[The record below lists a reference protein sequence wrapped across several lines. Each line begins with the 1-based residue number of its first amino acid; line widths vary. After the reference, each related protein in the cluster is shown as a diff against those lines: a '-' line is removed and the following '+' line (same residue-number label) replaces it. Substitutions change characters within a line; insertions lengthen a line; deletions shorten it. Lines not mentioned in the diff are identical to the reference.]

1 MSKNGKLQELLIA
14 NKELA
19 FQIAEKERQVAESVI
34 ANEEKAKRIEEL
46 VIANEEKTKLIADK
60 LVIAKGEKQN
70 RADELVIAIKE
81 LVLAKEKEELV
92 AELIILNKELVLAN
106 KQEKLAKKKYIELY
120 SFAPS
125 GYLTLTR
132 EGKIVE
138 LNLLAS
144 KILSKKPA
152 ILKDCWFGNFVSDD
166 TKPIFN
172 QFLEQIF
179 KSKTKQLCDVMLLT
193 YSNLPE
199 YVYLIGIVTK
209 NAEQCLVTIV
219 DISQR
224 KQVEDALYESEEKYS
239 KAFQSSPY
247 SIAITSA
254 KDGKFI
260 EVNDAFT
267 SVSGYPR
274 EEVTTNSAVGL
285 NMWVDKKEQKWVIST
300 LLDGKHVT
308 GKEFLFKK
316 KNGDIITGL
325 FSARIIKLNNKLCV
339 ISSINDIT
347 KRKRAEEAL
356 KKSELLLTLSIE
368 NQKDTIIF
376 STDQNYRYL
385 YFNKAH
391 LDFMK
396 YAYNKDIKTGMNIL
410 DCITSDDDRLVAKY
424 NYDLALRGESHSDVR
439 ICGDINRAFYESFF
453 NPITNDKN
461 EIIGVTGLARNITE
475 RKQFEIELIKAKEKA
490 EESDKFKSTLLTNM
504 SHEIRTPMN
513 GILGF
518 AELLK
523 EPNLTSEEQQNFIK
537 TIGISSARM
546 LNTVNNVE
554 DFSKIKSGLM
564 KVNKQD
570 SNINEQ
576 IEFVYNF
583 FKPEVESKGMQFS
596 FKNGLPSNEAIIKT
610 DFEKIYSILI
620 NLVKNAIKYSDK
632 GSIEF
637 GYEKMGKYLEFFVK
651 DCGIGIPIDKQE
663 AIFERFI
670 QADIGDTRALQ
681 ITDLG
686 LSISKSYVEIL
697 NGKIWVESK
706 EGKGSI
712 FYFTIPY
719 NAVSEEKNAFKN
731 AVIEKDTEVQ
741 ISNLKILIADD
752 DEISRY
758 LLTLRI
764 KKFSR
769 EILNAQTG
777 LEAVVACR
785 NNPDL
790 DLILMDIKMPD
801 MDGYEA
807 TCQIRQFNPNVV
819 IIAQT
824 AYAFSDKREKAIEA
838 GCNDYITKPI
848 NYTLLKSLIKKHCK
862 KLL

>member
-1 MSKNGKLQELLIA
+1 MSKNEKLEELLIA

-19 FQIAEKERQVAESVI
+19 SQIAE
-34 ANEEKAKRIEEL
+34 
-46 VIANEEKTKLIADK
+46 LI
-60 LVIAKGEKQN
+60 N
-70 RADELVIAIKE
+70 
-81 LVLAKEKEELV
+81 
-92 AELIILNKELVLAN
+92 LNKELILAN
-106 KQEKLAKKKYIELY
+106 KQQKLAKNKYIELY
-120 SFAPS
+120 NFAPS

-144 KILSKKPA
+144 KILGKKLS
-152 ILKDCWFGNFVSDD
+152 ILKDSWLGNFISNNS
-166 TKPIFN
+166 KPIFN

-179 KSKTKQLCDVMLLT
+179 ISKTKQLCDVMLLT
-193 YSNLPE
+193 DGSLPV
-199 YVYLIGIVTK
+199 YVYLIGIVTR
-209 NAEQCLVTIV
+209 NTGQCLVTIV

-224 KQVEDALYESEEKYS
+224 KQVEDSLYESEEKYS

-247 SIAITSA
+247 LIAITNLI
-254 KDGKFI
+254 DGKFI

-267 SVSGYPR
+267 SVLGFTK
-274 EEVTTNSAVGL
+274 EEVIVNSEIGF
-285 NMWVDKKEQKWVIST
+285 NIWVDIEERKWVTAT
-300 LLDGKHVT
+300 LLDGEDVT

-316 KNGDIITGL
+316 KNGEIITGL
-325 FSARIIKLNNKLCV
+325 FSAKIIKLNNKFCV

-347 KRKRAEEAL
+347 ERIRAEEAL
-356 KKSELLLTLSIE
+356 KESKLLLTSSIE

-376 STDQNYRYL
+376 SIDKNYQYL

-410 DCITSDDDRLVAKY
+410 DCITSDDDKLLAKD

-439 ICGDINRAFYESFF
+439 ICGDVNRAFYESFF
-453 NPITNDKN
+453 NPIPNDKN

-490 EESDKFKSTLLTNM
+490 EESDKLKSTFLTNI
-504 SHEIRTPMN
+504 SHVMRTPMN

-518 AELLK
+518 ADLLK
-523 EPNLTSEEQQNFIK
+523 EPNLTGEEQQNFIK
-537 TIGISSARM
+537 TIGISGARM
-546 LNTVNNVE
+546 LNTINNID

-564 KVNKQD
+564 EVNKKD

-583 FKPEVESKGMQFS
+583 FKPEVESKGMQIS

-620 NLVKNAIKYSDK
+620 NLVKNAIRYSDK

-651 DCGIGIPIDKQE
+651 DSGIGIPIDKHD
-663 AIFERFI
+663 AIFEPSI
-670 QADIGDTRALQ
+670 QVDIGDTRALQ

-719 NAVSEEKNAFKN
+719 NAVYEEENAIKN
-731 AVIEKDTEVQ
+731 AVIDKDTEVQ
-741 ISNLKILIADD
+741 IRNLKILVADD
-752 DEISRY
+752 DETSTY
-758 LLTLRI
+758 LLNLRI
-764 KKFSR
+764 KNFSR
-769 EILNAQTG
+769 EILNAKTG
-777 LEAVVACR
+777 VEAIEICHS
-785 NNPDL
+785 NPDI
-790 DLILMDIKMPD
+790 DLVLMDIKMPD

-807 TCQIRQFNPNVV
+807 TRQIRQFNKDAI

-824 AYAFSDKREKAIEA
+824 AYAFSGNREKVIEA

-848 NYTLLKSLIKKHCK
+848 NHTLLKKLINKHCYK
-862 KLL
+862 

>member
-1 MSKNGKLQELLIA
+1 MSKNEKLEELLMA
-14 NKELA
+14 NKKLA
-19 FQIAEKERQVAESVI
+19 CQIAEKERQVAESVI

-46 VIANEEKTKLIADK
+46 VIAIEEKTKLIADK

-70 RADELVIAIKE
+70 RADELVITLKE
-81 LVLAKEKEELV
+81 LVLAKEKEELI
-92 AELIILNKELVLAN
+92 AKLIILNKELILSN

-120 SFAPS
+120 NFAPS

-144 KILSKKPA
+144 KILGKKLST
-152 ILKDCWFGNFVSDD
+152 LKDSWFGDFVSDN

-179 KSKTKQLCDVMLLT
+179 ISENKQLCDVMLLT
-193 YSNLPE
+193 YGSLPV
-199 YVYLIGIVTK
+199 YVYLIGIITR
-209 NAEQCLVTIV
+209 NTGQCLVTIV

-224 KQVEDALYESEEKYS
+224 KQMEDSFYESEEKYS
-239 KAFQSSPY
+239 KAFQSAPY
-247 SIAITSA
+247 LIAITNLI
-254 KDGKFI
+254 DGKFI

-267 SVSGYPR
+267 SVLGFTN
-274 EEVTTNSAVGL
+274 EEVIVNSEIGFNIWA
-285 NMWVDKKEQKWVIST
+285 DIAERKWVTAT
-300 LLDGKHVT
+300 LLDGKDVT

-316 KNGDIITGL
+316 KNGEIITGL
-325 FSARIIKLNNKLCV
+325 FSAKIIKLNNKFCV

-347 KRKRAEEAL
+347 ERIRAEDAL
-356 KKSELLLTLSIE
+356 KESELLLTSSIE

-376 STDQNYRYL
+376 SIDKNYQYL

-396 YAYNKDIKTGMNIL
+396 YAYNKDIKTGVNIL
-410 DCITSDDDRLVAKY
+410 DCITSDDDKLLAKD

-439 ICGDINRAFYESFF
+439 ICGDVNRDFYESFF
-453 NPITNDKN
+453 NPIPNDKN

-490 EESDKFKSTLLTNM
+490 EESDKLKSTFLTNISNEM
-504 SHEIRTPMN
+504 RTPMN

-518 AELLK
+518 ADLLK
-523 EPNLTSEEQQNFIK
+523 EPNLTGEEQHNFIK
-537 TIGISSARM
+537 TIGISGARM
-546 LNTVNNVE
+546 LNTINNID

-564 KVNKQD
+564 KVNKKD

-583 FKPEVESKGMQFS
+583 FKPEVESKGMQIS

-620 NLVKNAIKYSDK
+620 NLVKNAINYSDK

-651 DCGIGIPIDKQE
+651 DSGIGIPTDKQE
-663 AIFERFI
+663 AIFEHSV
-670 QADIGDTRALQ
+670 QVDIGDTRALQ

-719 NAVSEEKNAFKN
+719 NAVYEEENAIKN

-741 ISNLKILIADD
+741 IRNLKILVADD

-758 LLTLRI
+758 LLNLRI
-764 KKFSR
+764 KNFSR
-769 EILNAQTG
+769 EILNAKTG
-777 LEAVVACR
+777 VEAIEICHS
-785 NNPDL
+785 NPDI
-790 DLILMDIKMPD
+790 DLVLMDIKMPD

-807 TCQIRQFNPNVV
+807 TRQIRLFNKDAI

-824 AYAFSDKREKAIEA
+824 AYAFSGNREKVMEA

-848 NYTLLKSLIKKHCK
+848 NHTLLKKLINKHCYK
-862 KLL
+862 

>member
-1 MSKNGKLQELLIA
+1 MSKTGKLQELLIT
-14 NKELA
+14 NEELV
-19 FQIAEKERQVAESVI
+19 FQIAEKEKQAVELFI
-34 ANEEKAKRIEEL
+34 ANEEKERRIAEL
-46 VIANEEKTKLIADK
+46 VIADKEKTRWIEDK

-70 RADELVIAIKE
+70 RADELAIAIKE

-120 SFAPS
+120 NFAPS
-125 GYLTLTR
+125 GYITLTR
-132 EGKIVE
+132 EGKILE
-138 LNLLAS
+138 LNLLTS
-144 KILSKKPA
+144 KILGKKPSF
-152 ILKDCWFGNFVSDD
+152 LRDRWLGNFISDN

-179 KSKTKQLCDVMLLT
+179 ISKTKQLCDVMLLT
-193 YSNLPE
+193 DGSLPV
-199 YVYLIGIVTK
+199 YVYLIGIITK
-209 NAEQCLVTIV
+209 DTGQCLVTIV

-224 KQVEDALYESEEKYS
+224 KQVEDSLYESEEKYS

-247 SIAITSA
+247 LIALTNLI
-254 KDGKFI
+254 DGKFI
-260 EVNDAFT
+260 EVNNAFT
-267 SVSGYPR
+267 SVLGFTN
-274 EEVTTNSAVGL
+274 EEVIINSEIGF
-285 NMWVDKKEQKWVIST
+285 NIWVDIEERKWVTTT
-300 LLDGKHVT
+300 LLDGMDVT

-316 KNGDIITGL
+316 KNGEIITGL
-325 FSARIIKLNNKLCV
+325 FSAKIIKLNNKFCV

-347 KRKRAEEAL
+347 ERIRAEEAL
-356 KKSELLLTLSIE
+356 KESELLLTASIE

-376 STDQNYRYL
+376 SIDKNYQYL

-396 YAYNKDIKTGMNIL
+396 YAYNKDIKTEMNIM
-410 DCITSDDDRLVAKY
+410 DCITSDDDRLVAKD
-424 NYDLALRGESHSDVR
+424 NYDHALRGESHSDVR
-439 ICGDINRAFYESFF
+439 ICGDTNRAFYESFF

-461 EIIGVTGLARNITE
+461 EIIGVTGLGRNITE
-475 RKQFEIELIKAKEKA
+475 RKQFEIELIKAKEIA
-490 EESDKFKSTLLTNM
+490 EDSDKFKSTLLTNM

-523 EPNLTSEEQQNFIK
+523 EPNLTSEELQNFIK

-637 GYEKMGKYLEFFVK
+637 GYEKIGKYLEFFVK
-651 DCGIGIPIDKQE
+651 DCGIGIPMDKHE
-663 AIFERFI
+663 AIFEPFI
-670 QADIGDTRALQ
+670 QTDIGDTKALQ

-719 NAVSEEKNAFKN
+719 NAVSEEKIALKN
-731 AVIEKDTEVQ
+731 AVIEKDSDVQ
-741 ISNLKILIADD
+741 IRNLKILIADD

-764 KKFSR
+764 KNFSR

-777 LEAVVACR
+777 LEAVVTCR

-807 TCQIRQFNPNVV
+807 TCQIRQFNTNVV

-824 AYAFSDKREKAIEA
+824 AFAFSDKKEKAIEA
-838 GCNDYITKPI
+838 GCNDYISKPI
-848 NYTLLKSLIKKHCK
+848 NMTLLYELIKKYVNK
-862 KLL
+862 

>member
-1 MSKNGKLQELLIA
+1 MSKRVKSDLLT
-14 NKELA
+14 
-19 FQIAEKERQVAESVI
+19 IAEKE
-34 ANEEKAKRIEEL
+34 KAKREEEL
-46 VIANEEKTKLIADK
+46 VIAKADK
-60 LVIAKGEKQN
+60 AEA
-70 RADELVIAIKE
+70 ADELIIANIEKEKLLKE
-81 LVLAKEKEELV
+81 LT
-92 AELIILNKELVLAN
+92 ILNKELMQAY
-106 KQEKLAKKKYIELY
+106 KQEKLAKEEYIELY
-120 SFAPS
+120 NFAPS

-138 LNLLAS
+138 SNHLAS
-144 KILSKKPA
+144 KILGKEHSL
-152 ILKDCWFGNFVSDD
+152 LKDLGFANFVSDD

-193 YSNLPE
+193 YSDLPV

-254 KDGKFI
+254 EDGKFI

-267 SVSGYPR
+267 LVSGYTR
-274 EEVTTNSAVGL
+274 EEVTTNSAIGL
-285 NMWVDKKEQKWVIST
+285 DMWVDKEKQRSVIST
-300 LLDGKHVT
+300 LLDGRDVEN
-308 GKEFLFKK
+308 KEFLFKK
-316 KNGDIITGL
+316 KNGEIITGL
-325 FSARIIKLNNKLCV
+325 FSARIIKINNKLCI

-347 KRKRAEEAL
+347 QRKRAEEAL

-391 LDFMK
+391 SDFMK

-410 DCITSDDDRLVAKY
+410 NCITSDDDRLVAKE
-424 NYDLALRGESHSDVR
+424 NYDLALRGESHTDVR
-439 ICGDINRAFYESFF
+439 MCGDINRAFYESFF
-453 NPITNDKN
+453 NPITNEKN

-475 RKQFEIELIKAKEKA
+475 RKQYELELIKAKEKA
-490 EESDKFKSTLLTNM
+490 EESDKLKSTLLTKI
-504 SHEIRTPMN
+504 SHEIRTPMD

-523 EPNLTSEEQQNFIK
+523 EPNLTGEEQQNFIK
-537 TIGISSARM
+537 TIGISGTRM
-546 LNTVNNVE
+546 LNTINNVD
-554 DFSKIKSGLM
+554 DFSKIESGLM
-564 KVNKQD
+564 KVNKKD

-610 DFEKIYSILI
+610 DFEKIYSVLI

-637 GYEKMGKYLEFFVK
+637 GYEKLGKYLEFFVK

-663 AIFERFI
+663 AIFEHFI
-670 QADIGDTRALQ
+670 QSDIGDTRASQ

-686 LSISKSYVEIL
+686 LAISKSYVEIL
-697 NGKIWVESK
+697 GGKIWVESK

-712 FYFTIPY
+712 FYFTVPY
-719 NAVSEEKNAFKN
+719 NAVSEEKNAIKN
-731 AVIEKDTEVQ
+731 AVIEMDTEIQ
-741 ISNLKILIADD
+741 IKNLKILIADD

-764 KKFSR
+764 KNFSR
-769 EILNAQTG
+769 EILNAKTG
-777 LEAVVACR
+777 VEAVDSCR
-785 NNPDL
+785 SNPNL
-790 DLILMDIKMPD
+790 DLVLMDIKMPD

-807 TCQIRQFNPNVV
+807 TRQIRQFNKDVI

-824 AYAFSDKREKAIEA
+824 AYAFYGNNEKAIEA

-848 NYTLLKSLIKKHCK
+848 NHTLLKKLIKKHCSK
-862 KLL
+862 